1 MQAPY
6 PLNNVQI
13 NFDDKIFRIYI
24 IMNWNDKESS
34 HIDYKIFGRQIQ
46 LPAVRILDVL
56 YNLSYCENCY
66 DFNKH
71 FASGKENWMSIF
83 DGCVNKNYM
92 P

>member
-6 PLNNVQI
+6 PLNDV
-13 NFDDKIFRIYI
+13 FRIFV

-34 HIDYKIFGRQIQ
+34 HIYYWIFGRQIQ

-56 YNLSYCENCY
+56 YNLSYCENGY